1 MRLKL
6 HVRYVSSV
14 CKYKLYVY
22 VYYILGNVEYN
33 IKLQKIVLF
42 VDFECLLQAGKSMF
56 NRGVV
61 SRRDIFPD
69 QCDQIFLEAITTSG
83 HIKLLHWAKNYHGIY
98 YQRISYFCILLH
110 AMFAPKLQNCTDKAD
125 R

>member
-22 VYYILGNVEYN
+22 MYYILGNVEYN
-33 IKLQKIVLF
+33 IKFQKIVL

-61 SRRDIFPD
+61 SRLIHVFPD
-69 QCDQIFLEAITTSG
+69 MDPLVIAKQRW
-83 HIKLLHWAKNYHGIY
+83 LLL
-98 YQRISYFCILLH
+98 SLLYLV
-110 AMFAPKLQNCTDKAD
+110 AYSV
-125 R
+125 